1 MTKLSIQIN
10 DQIYNIDA
18 DKPLSIAI
26 PLQFDGGQPNAYGVE
41 RATSKPCEAGEMV
54 GDTRR
59 GGSVN
64 FEQYK
69 FIPHCNGTHTE
80 CVGHITHARISV
92 HDCLKDAF
100 VLATLISVTPE
111 KASETNETYAV
122 ELNDD
127 DLLITQ
133 KAIENA
139 LQSVR
144 TQSGSDV
151 VNFDGSK
158 IGENHPVATA
168 RGSDGLIIRTLPN
181 DESKLTRTYLEEI
194 PPFFSTEAMEFIR
207 DSGVKHLLVDM
218 PSIDRIFDEGKLS
231 NHRIFWN
238 VEQGAFETSAES
250 LIHNTITELIYIGD
264 EITDGNYLLN
274 LQIAPF
280 ASDASPSR
288 PILFKLYPSA
298 TADGSDKTICPSA
311 TADGS
316 DKKADD

>member
-10 DQIYNIDA
+10 GQIYTIDT

-26 PLQFDGGQPNAYGVE
+26 PLRFNGAQPNAYGVE
-41 RATSKPCEAGEMV
+41 KAVSKPCEAGEIV

-80 CVGHITHARISV
+80 CAGHITHARISV

-100 VLATLISVTPE
+100 VLASLISVAPE
-111 KASETNETYAV
+111 KTSDSSENYPV
-122 ELNDD
+122 GLNDD
-127 DLLITQ
+127 DLLITR
-133 KAIENA
+133 KAIEKA
-139 LQSVR
+139 LESVR

-151 VNFDGSK
+151 VNS
-158 IGENHPVATA
+158 EMETNASATA
-168 RGSDGLIIRTLPN
+168 DGSDGLIIRTLPN
-181 DESKLTRTYLEEI
+181 DESKLTRTYLKEI
-194 PPFFSTEAMEFIR
+194 PPFFSTEAMMFIR
-207 DSGVKHLLVDM
+207 EIGVRHLLVDM

-238 VEQGAFETSAES
+238 IEQGAFETSKAS
-250 LIHNTITELIYIGD
+250 LIHNTITEMIYVPD

-280 ASDASPSR
+280 ESDASPSR
-288 PILFKLYPSA
+288 PIIFAIHPSA
-298 TADGSDKTICPSA
+298 TAV
-311 TADGS
+311 GS
-316 DKKADD
+316 DKKKDD